1 MLLCAE
7 LPACWSSSTSM
18 VHRSQLINLLRQTA
32 SYGSQWRDG
41 PLAGHMGA
49 IQRRQHQPL
58 LQFGDGNHQKPK
70 AQAYPRS
77 DQGRRLFVVPL
88 SHTRPPPT
96 SSSSGG
102 WRISGLRGRTRLT
115 VDGRSRPM
123 PFETPSWRFTMGS
136 SRAHPLLKPLMLHC
150 LVISR
155 AVTQRG
161 ERFKARKLSS
171 GAIKLRTWTSFY
183 QRRMTE
189 LLATFESKRPPTNPR
204 ELLEAVTARWSKRP
218 GARGRQMQ
226 VQQTAA
232 LLRWGVDN
240 GTLALEWAPPLDL
253 DPFVGRKREAKTIT
267 TPVEVQHILE
277 LVDAIPDARWR
288 FAFQLLAAY
297 GLRPEELQHLQI
309 RSGRMWCNYRK
320 STSRGETQP
329 RLLRLL
335 PCDDW
340 AESWNLL
347 ETFKS
352 QPLPS
357 MRPGYGAEDMGV
369 YMRRRRRWQELRQDY
384 EAAGEKL
391 VLYSARHGYAHRAH
405 LICELPP
412 KVAAAAMGHSV
423 ETHLASYSKWCGDE
437 VVDDAFERAARRLGR

>member
-1 MLLCAE
+1 MG
-7 LPACWSSSTSM
+7 SSRASITWTS
-18 VHRSQLINLLRQTA
+18 VLRSGLRL
-32 SYGSQWRDG
+32 S
-41 PLAGHMGA
+41 LA
-49 IQRRQHQPL
+49 QR
-58 LQFGDGNHQKPK
+58 GTI
-70 AQAYPRS
+70 S
-77 DQGRRLFVVPL
+77 
-88 SHTRPPPT
+88 
-96 SSSSGG
+96 G

-115 VDGRSRPM
+115 VDGTKGRHQVLLPIEWSQEQADAIRDAVLAIHDG
-123 PFETPSWRFTMGS
+123 FIAGS
-136 SRAHPLLKPLMLHC
+136 PLAQAIDAALAGDELSSDAERGEIDWPA
-150 LVISR
+150 LV
-155 AVTQRG
+155 

>member
-1 MLLCAE
+1 MGGSRASDTWISVL
-7 LPACWSSSTSM
+7 
-18 VHRSQLINLLRQTA
+18 RSGLRL
-32 SYGSQWRDG
+32 S
-41 PLAGHMGA
+41 LA
-49 IQRRQHQPL
+49 QR
-58 LQFGDGNHQKPK
+58 G
-70 AQAYPRS
+70 
-77 DQGRRLFVVPL
+77 
-88 SHTRPPPT
+88 T
-96 SSSSGG
+96 SSG
-102 WRISGLRGRTRLT
+102 WRVSDLRGRTRLT
-115 VDGRSRPM
+115 VDAAGGRHQVLLPIEWAHDQADVIR
-123 PFETPSWRFTMGS
+123 ETVLAIHSAHIDGVPLD
-136 SRAHPLLKPLMLHC
+136 RAIAAALASDEPAAEPTAEQAAGPIDWPE
-150 LVISR
+150 LV
-155 AVTQRG
+155 

-171 GAIKLRTWTSFY
+171 GAIKPRTWEAVY
-183 QRRMTE
+183 RRRMAE
-189 LLATFESKRPPTNPR
+189 LLAILASKKPPTNPR
-204 ELLEAVTARWSKRP
+204 ELLEAVTARWSDQP
-218 GARGRQMQ
+218 GSRGRQMQ
-226 VQQTAA
+226 VQQAAA

-240 GTLALEWAPPLDL
+240 GALPVEWAPPLDL
-253 DPFVGRKREAKTIT
+253 DPFVGRKREGKTIT
-267 TPVEVQHILE
+267 TPIEVKHILE

-309 RSGRMWCNYRK
+309 RSDRMWCNYRK

-352 QPLPS
+352 QPLPP

-369 YMRRRRRWQELRQDY
+369 YMRRRRRWKELRQDY

>member
-1 MLLCAE
+1 
-7 LPACWSSSTSM
+7 
-18 VHRSQLINLLRQTA
+18 
-32 SYGSQWRDG
+32 
-41 PLAGHMGA
+41 
-49 IQRRQHQPL
+49 
-58 LQFGDGNHQKPK
+58 
-70 AQAYPRS
+70 
-77 DQGRRLFVVPL
+77 
-88 SHTRPPPT
+88 
-96 SSSSGG
+96 
-102 WRISGLRGRTRLT
+102 
-115 VDGRSRPM
+115 
-123 PFETPSWRFTMGS
+123 
-136 SRAHPLLKPLMLHC
+136 
-150 LVISR
+150 
-155 AVTQRG
+155 
-161 ERFKARKLSS
+161 
-171 GAIKLRTWTSFY
+171 
-183 QRRMTE
+183 MTE

>member
-1 MLLCAE
+1 MGGSRASDTWISVL
-7 LPACWSSSTSM
+7 
-18 VHRSQLINLLRQTA
+18 RSGLRL
-32 SYGSQWRDG
+32 S
-41 PLAGHMGA
+41 LA
-49 IQRRQHQPL
+49 QR
-58 LQFGDGNHQKPK
+58 G
-70 AQAYPRS
+70 
-77 DQGRRLFVVPL
+77 
-88 SHTRPPPT
+88 T
-96 SSSSGG
+96 SSG
-102 WRISGLRGRTRLT
+102 WRVSDLRGRTRLT
-115 VDGRSRPM
+115 VDAAGGRHQVLLPIEWAHDQADVIR
-123 PFETPSWRFTMGS
+123 ETVLAIHSAHIDGVPLD
-136 SRAHPLLKPLMLHC
+136 RAIAAALASDEPAAEPTAEQGAGPIDWPE
-150 LVISR
+150 LV
-155 AVTQRG
+155 

-171 GAIKLRTWTSFY
+171 GAIKPRTWEAVY
-183 QRRMTE
+183 RRRMAE
-189 LLATFESKRPPTNPR
+189 LLAILASKKPPTNPR
-204 ELLEAVTARWSKRP
+204 ELLEAVTARWSDQP
-218 GARGRQMQ
+218 GSRGRQMQ
-226 VQQTAA
+226 VQQAAA

-240 GTLALEWAPPLDL
+240 GALPVEWAPPLDL
-253 DPFVGRKREAKTIT
+253 DPFVGRKREGKTIT
-267 TPVEVQHILE
+267 TPIEVKHILE

-352 QPLPS
+352 QPLPP

-369 YMRRRRRWQELRQDY
+369 YMRRRRRWKELRQDY

-437 VVDDAFERAARRLGR
+437 VADDAFERAARRLGR

>member
-1 MLLCAE
+1 MA
-7 LPACWSSSTSM
+7 
-18 VHRSQLINLLRQTA
+18 
-32 SYGSQWRDG
+32 
-41 PLAGHMGA
+41 
-49 IQRRQHQPL
+49 
-58 LQFGDGNHQKPK
+58 
-70 AQAYPRS
+70 
-77 DQGRRLFVVPL
+77 
-88 SHTRPPPT
+88 
-96 SSSSGG
+96 
-102 WRISGLRGRTRLT
+102 
-115 VDGRSRPM
+115 
-123 PFETPSWRFTMGS
+123 
-136 SRAHPLLKPLMLHC
+136 
-150 LVISR
+150 
-155 AVTQRG
+155 
-161 ERFKARKLSS
+161 
-171 GAIKLRTWTSFY
+171 
-183 QRRMTE
+183 E
-189 LLATFESKRPPTNPR
+189 LLAILASKKPPTNPR
-204 ELLEAVTARWSKRP
+204 ELLEAVTARWSDQP
-218 GARGRQMQ
+218 GSRGRQMQ

-253 DPFVGRKREAKTIT
+253 DRFVGRKREAKTIT

-329 RLLRLL
+329 RILRLL

-369 YMRRRRRWQELRQDY
+369 YMRRRRRWHELRQDY

>member
-1 MLLCAE
+1 MGGSRASDTWISVL
-7 LPACWSSSTSM
+7 
-18 VHRSQLINLLRQTA
+18 RSGLRL
-32 SYGSQWRDG
+32 S
-41 PLAGHMGA
+41 LA
-49 IQRRQHQPL
+49 QR
-58 LQFGDGNHQKPK
+58 G
-70 AQAYPRS
+70 
-77 DQGRRLFVVPL
+77 
-88 SHTRPPPT
+88 T
-96 SSSSGG
+96 SSG
-102 WRISGLRGRTRLT
+102 WRVSDLRGRTRLT
-115 VDGRSRPM
+115 VDAAGGRHQVLLPIEWAHDQADVIR
-123 PFETPSWRFTMGS
+123 ETVLAIHSAHIDGVPLD
-136 SRAHPLLKPLMLHC
+136 RAIAAALASDEPAAEPTAEQGAGPIDWPE
-150 LVISR
+150 LV
-155 AVTQRG
+155 

-171 GAIKLRTWTSFY
+171 GAIKPRTWEAVY
-183 QRRMTE
+183 RRRMAE
-189 LLATFESKRPPTNPR
+189 LLAILASKKPPTNPR
-204 ELLEAVTARWSKRP
+204 ELLEAVTARWSDQP
-218 GARGRQMQ
+218 GSRGRQMQ
-226 VQQTAA
+226 VQQAAA

-240 GTLALEWAPPLDL
+240 GALPVEWAPPLDL
-253 DPFVGRKREAKTIT
+253 DPFVGRKREGKTIT
-267 TPVEVQHILE
+267 TPIEVKHILE

-352 QPLPS
+352 QPLPP

-369 YMRRRRRWQELRQDY
+369 YMRRRRRWKELRQDY

>member
-1 MLLCAE
+1 MGGSRASDTWISVL
-7 LPACWSSSTSM
+7 
-18 VHRSQLINLLRQTA
+18 RSGLRL
-32 SYGSQWRDG
+32 S
-41 PLAGHMGA
+41 LA
-49 IQRRQHQPL
+49 QR
-58 LQFGDGNHQKPK
+58 G
-70 AQAYPRS
+70 
-77 DQGRRLFVVPL
+77 
-88 SHTRPPPT
+88 T
-96 SSSSGG
+96 SSG
-102 WRISGLRGRTRLT
+102 WRVSDLRGRTRLT
-115 VDGRSRPM
+115 VDAAGGRHQVLLPIEWAHDQADVIR
-123 PFETPSWRFTMGS
+123 ETVLAIHSAHFDGIPLD
-136 SRAHPLLKPLMLHC
+136 RAIAAALASDEPAAEPTAEQGAGPIDWPE
-150 LVISR
+150 LV
-155 AVTQRG
+155 

-171 GAIKLRTWTSFY
+171 GAIKPRTWEAVY
-183 QRRMTE
+183 RRRMAE
-189 LLATFESKRPPTNPR
+189 LLAILASKKPPTNPR

-218 GARGRQMQ
+218 GTRGRQMQ

-240 GTLALEWAPPLDL
+240 GTLAQEWAPPLDL
-253 DPFVGRKREAKTIT
+253 DPYVGRKREAKTIT

-309 RSGRMWCNYRK
+309 RSDRMWCNYRK

-352 QPLPS
+352 QPLPP

-369 YMRRRRRWQELRQDY
+369 YMRRRRRWKELRQDY